1 MEKFSILESQ
11 MAILFF
17 LFKLKKIGIQ
27 SGLCHK
33 EKLIFFLY
41 RKNCDFEN
49 DIINKR
55 KNKKKKT
62 KTRET

>member
-1 MEKFSILESQ
+1 

-27 SGLCHK
+27 SGLSHK

-55 KNKKKKT
+55 KKKKT